1 MRALT
6 IFQRLSPLLLFI
18 LSGSMLEL
26 LYLLIFTLFPLS
38 MTHLIQ
44 SSSGTNWPW
53 LLAPAQLLSHRTS
66 SLDGRHTDLGFYF
79 LLLGLIFIALNG
91 VYLFTIGKAFHT
103 SNNIHITSRWLFL
116 PLFGATMFGI
126 TLFFLPALF
135 STEGYSYIFKGLSL
149 LSHLT
154 NCVLIWAI
162 LSKLAPARRLGGTLL
177 YAWNP
182 LALIELAGNG
192 HNEGVLIC
200 LLLLTIWLYILQKGG
215 WYDFLEIV
223 LLGLA
228 ISVNFIALLFA
239 PLCIWYSVRSKQR
252 IVHAVWGFCWRALV
266 ALSVM
271 FILYL
276 PFWHGSSTF
285 LSIISSINMQ
295 HFIHSPL
302 GVVVMPVRWLYSLLV
317 QGLNLPTTVS
327 SYYLQ
332 PIAAADMTVLAS
344 AIFIFV
350 LIYFYLSGKVQSID
364 TLLNSL
370 CLATLG
376 FIVLIS
382 GQFWPWY
389 VLWALWIVALRRFDA
404 LTVSVLLLSC
414 TALLTYPLL
423 YVDNLPISIYQPFL
437 IFGIP
442 LIYLITQVKR
452 NNERKTILYGR
463 RSETA
468 KN

>member
-1 MRALT
+1 
-6 IFQRLSPLLLFI
+6 
-18 LSGSMLEL
+18 
-26 LYLLIFTLFPLS
+26 
-38 MTHLIQ
+38 
-44 SSSGTNWPW
+44 
-53 LLAPAQLLSHRTS
+53 
-66 SLDGRHTDLGFYF
+66 
-79 LLLGLIFIALNG
+79 
-91 VYLFTIGKAFHT
+91 
-103 SNNIHITSRWLFL
+103 
-116 PLFGATMFGI
+116 
-126 TLFFLPALF
+126 
-135 STEGYSYIFKGLSL
+135 
-149 LSHLT
+149 
-154 NCVLIWAI
+154 
-162 LSKLAPARRLGGTLL
+162 
-177 YAWNP
+177 
-182 LALIELAGNG
+182 
-192 HNEGVLIC
+192 
-200 LLLLTIWLYILQKGG
+200 
-215 WYDFLEIV
+215 
-223 LLGLA
+223 
-228 ISVNFIALLFA
+228 
-239 PLCIWYSVRSKQR
+239 
-252 IVHAVWGFCWRALV
+252 
-266 ALSVM
+266 M

-423 YVDNLPISIYQPFL
+423 YVDNLPISIYHPLL

>member
-135 STEGYSYIFKGLSL
+135 STEGYSYIFKGLAL

-252 IVHAVWGFCWRALV
+252 IVHAVWGFCWRALL

-404 LTVSVLLLSC
+404 LTVSVLLLSY

-423 YVDNLPISIYQPFL
+423 YVDNLPIAIYQPLL

-452 NNERKTILYGR
+452 SNERMTLLYDR

>member
-364 TLLNSL
+364 ILLHSL